1 MLGFPGESDSKESAC
16 NVGDLDL
23 IPGLGRSPVGWH
35 GNHSSIGD
43 GRMSCLENRHVQR
56 SLEVYRPGSRK
67 ESD

>member
-16 NVGDLDL
+16 NVGDLGL
-23 IPGLGRSPVGWH
+23 IPGLGRSPVGGH

-43 GRMSCLENRHVQR
+43 GRMSCLVNRHVQR